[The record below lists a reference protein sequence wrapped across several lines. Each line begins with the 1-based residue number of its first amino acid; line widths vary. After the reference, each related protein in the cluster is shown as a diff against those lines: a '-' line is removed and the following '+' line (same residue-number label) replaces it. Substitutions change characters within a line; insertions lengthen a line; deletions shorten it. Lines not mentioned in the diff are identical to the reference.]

1 MEMTYRGDVIKDAA
15 AYKNAQ
21 FYDLAK
27 SHLSL
32 SKNKLYIWIYLS
44 YKILKL
50 LCTFIF
56 FKKPFKSNIIFDWL
70 FFLQKNLIA
79 L

>member
-1 MEMTYRGDVIKDAA
+1 MSLGFTSPYIVIFGMMDICMDIEMTYRGDVIKDAA

-32 SKNKLYIWIYLS
+32 LKNILYKVI
-44 YKILKL
+44 
-50 LCTFIF
+50 
-56 FKKPFKSNIIFDWL
+56 
-70 FFLQKNLIA
+70 
-79 L
+79 